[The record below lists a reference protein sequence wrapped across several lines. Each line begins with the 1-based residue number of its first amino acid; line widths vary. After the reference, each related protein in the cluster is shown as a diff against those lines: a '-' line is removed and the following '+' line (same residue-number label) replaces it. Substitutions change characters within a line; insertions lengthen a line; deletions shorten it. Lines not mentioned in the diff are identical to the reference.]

1 VLVVI
6 VSSCNSHQSFFPT
19 FYGYAQCVTAF
30 DGGSAAT
37 IIMQYDKT
45 LQQLN
50 ELNYSYATAVSL
62 YGVVF
67 LGWEL
72 QELQTQIY
80 LVLGVLVLEV
90 IWHCTCSS

>member
-1 VLVVI
+1 MLVVI
-6 VSSCNSHQSFFPT
+6 VSSCNSHHLFFPNILW
-19 FYGYAQCVTAF
+19 AQCVTAF
-30 DGGSAAT
+30 DGGSAT
-37 IIMQYDKT
+37 IIMQFDKT

-50 ELNYSYATAVSL
+50 ELNYSYATAVSQ

-72 QELQTQIY
+72 QKLQTQIY